1 LANKPHFHWL
11 PFLLLYTG
19 ARPEELASVKLSQI
33 RKEHGIDFIALKSG
47 KNSNSIR
54 KIPFHRAV
62 INSTF
67 LDYVNTRRKA
77 DPGGLLFPQLK
88 PSKNGYAKNVSRR
101 FNENYLA
108 SLDFNEPTKRLYS
121 FRSTFIT
128 RMTELNVNTAM
139 LMALVGHFEQDK
151 LDLSS
156 PHFKNYQ
163 GVKKI
168 AALKDCIEHF
178 DVVLPMQ
185 F

>member
-1 LANKPHFHWL
+1 M
-11 PFLLLYTG
+11 
-19 ARPEELASVKLSQI
+19 
-33 RKEHGIDFIALKSG
+33 
-47 KNSNSIR
+47 
-54 KIPFHRAV
+54 
-62 INSTF
+62 
-67 LDYVNTRRKA
+67 
-77 DPGGLLFPQLK
+77 LFPQLK

-121 FRSTFIT
+121 FRATFIT
-128 RMTELNVNTAM
+128 RMSELNVNTAM
-139 LMALVGHFEQDK
+139 LMALVGHFEQDA

-178 DVVLPMQ
+178 DIVLPMQ